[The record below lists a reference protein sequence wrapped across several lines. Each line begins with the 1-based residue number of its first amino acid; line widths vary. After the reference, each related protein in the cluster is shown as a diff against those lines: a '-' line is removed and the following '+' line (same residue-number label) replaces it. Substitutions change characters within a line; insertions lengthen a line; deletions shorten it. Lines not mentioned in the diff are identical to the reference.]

1 MRFDELNADNYIMFA
16 IKHYENPQ
24 SVTKEDFEEDLKRFK
39 YLKRLLRK
47 YVKTGDLRTHL
58 ILNHIIILFNVFGD
72 ATIPL
77 MMFKLEREYW
87 SSLKTFLIFLDRY
100 PEFNDGSLHD
110 VDVDMEIHNEL
121 TAV

>member
-1 MRFDELNADNYIMFA
+1 MRFDELNSDNYIMFA

-24 SVTKEDFEEDLKRFK
+24 SVTKEDFEEDIKRFK

-47 YVKTGDLRTHL
+47 YLRGGELRTHL

-77 MMFKLEREYW
+77 MMYKLEMEYW
-87 SSLKTFLIFLDRY
+87 SALKTFLVFLDRY

-110 VDVDMEIHNEL
+110 VDIDMDILNEL
-121 TAV
+121 ERV

>member
-1 MRFDELNADNYIMFA
+1 MRFDELNSDNYIMFA

-24 SVTKEDFEEDLKRFK
+24 SVTKEDFEEDIKRFK

-47 YVKTGDLRTHL
+47 YLKGGELRTHL

-77 MMFKLEREYW
+77 MMFKLEMEYW
-87 SSLKTFLIFLDRY
+87 SALKTFLVFLDRY
-100 PEFNDGSLHD
+100 PEFNDGSLHN
-110 VDVDMEIHNEL
+110 VDIDMDILNEL
-121 TAV
+121 ERV

>member
-47 YVKTGDLRTHL
+47 YIKTGDLRTHL

>member
-1 MRFDELNADNYIMFA
+1 MRFDELNSDNYIMFA

-24 SVTKEDFEEDLKRFK
+24 SVTREDFEEDIKRFK

-47 YVKTGDLRTHL
+47 YLRGGELRTHL

-77 MMFKLEREYW
+77 MMYKLEIEYW
-87 SSLKTFLIFLDRY
+87 SALKTFLVFLDRY
-100 PEFNDGSLHD
+100 PEFNDGSLHNI
-110 VDVDMEIHNEL
+110 DVDMDILNEL
-121 TAV
+121 ERV

>member
-1 MRFDELNADNYIMFA
+1 MRFDELNSDNYIMFA

-24 SVTKEDFEEDLKRFK
+24 SVTREDFEEDIKRFK

-47 YVKTGDLRTHL
+47 YLRGGELRTHL

-77 MMFKLEREYW
+77 MMYKLEMEYW
-87 SSLKTFLIFLDRY
+87 SALKTFLVFLDRY

-110 VDVDMEIHNEL
+110 VDIDMDILNEL
-121 TAV
+121 ERV

>member
-47 YVKTGDLRTHL
+47 YLKTGELRTHL

-77 MMFKLEREYW
+77 MMYKLEMEYW
-87 SSLKTFLIFLDRY
+87 SSLKTFLVFLDRY
-100 PEFNDGSLHD
+100 PLYNDGSLHD
-110 VDVDMEIHNEL
+110 IDVDMDILNEL
-121 TAV
+121 ERV

>member
-1 MRFDELNADNYIMFA
+1 MFA

-47 YVKTGDLRTHL
+47 YIKTGELRTHL

-77 MMFKLEREYW
+77 MMYKLEFEYW
-87 SSLKTFLIFLDRY
+87 SALKTFLVFLDRY

-110 VDVDMEIHNEL
+110 VDIDMDVFNEL
-121 TAV
+121 GRV

>member
-47 YVKTGDLRTHL
+47 YLKSGELRTHL

-77 MMFKLEREYW
+77 MMYKLEMEYW
-87 SSLKTFLIFLDRY
+87 SALKTFLVYLDLY
-100 PEFNDGSLHD
+100 PEFNDGSLHE
-110 VDVDMEIHNEL
+110 VDIDMEIYNEL
-121 TAV
+121 GKV

>member
-47 YVKTGDLRTHL
+47 YIKTGELRTHL

-77 MMFKLEREYW
+77 MMYKLEFEYW
-87 SSLKTFLIFLDRY
+87 SALKTFLVFLDRY

-110 VDVDMEIHNEL
+110 VDIDMDVFNEL
-121 TAV
+121 GRV

>member
-1 MRFDELNADNYIMFA
+1 MRFDELNSDNYIMFA

-47 YVKTGDLRTHL
+47 YIKTGELRTHL

-77 MMFKLEREYW
+77 MMYKLEFEYW
-87 SSLKTFLIFLDRY
+87 SALKTFLVFLDRY

-110 VDVDMEIHNEL
+110 VDIDMDVFNEL
-121 TAV
+121 GRV

>member
-1 MRFDELNADNYIMFA
+1 MRFDELNSDNYVMFA

-24 SVTKEDFEEDLKRFK
+24 SVTREDFEEDIKRFK

-47 YVKTGDLRTHL
+47 YLKGGELRTHL

-77 MMFKLEREYW
+77 LMYKLEMEYW
-87 SSLKTFLIFLDRY
+87 SALKTFLVFLDRY

-110 VDVDMEIHNEL
+110 VDIDMDILNEL
-121 TAV
+121 EKV

>member
-1 MRFDELNADNYIMFA
+1 MRFDELNADNYLMFA

-24 SVTKEDFEEDLKRFK
+24 SVTKEDFDEDMKRFK

-47 YVKTGDLRTHL
+47 YLKGGELRTHL

-77 MMFKLEREYW
+77 MMYKLEREYW
-87 SSLKTFLIFLDRY
+87 SSLKTFLVFLDRY
-100 PEFNDGSLHD
+100 PEYNDGSLHN
-110 VDVDMEIHNEL
+110 VDIDMDIYNEL
-121 TAV
+121 TSV

>member
-1 MRFDELNADNYIMFA
+1 MRFDELNSDNYIMFA

-39 YLKRLLRK
+39 YLKRLLKK
-47 YVKTGDLRTHL
+47 YLKSGELRTHL

-77 MMFKLEREYW
+77 MMYKLEMEYW
-87 SSLKTFLIFLDRY
+87 SALKTFLVYLDLY
-100 PEFNDGSLHD
+100 PEFNDGSLHE
-110 VDVDMEIHNEL
+110 VDIDMEIYNEL
-121 TAV
+121 GKV

>member
-1 MRFDELNADNYIMFA
+1 MRFDELNSDNYIMFA

-24 SVTKEDFEEDLKRFK
+24 SVTREDFEEDIKRFK

-47 YVKTGDLRTHL
+47 YLRGGELRTHL

-77 MMFKLEREYW
+77 MMYKLEMEYW
-87 SSLKTFLIFLDRY
+87 SALKTFLVFLDRY

-110 VDVDMEIHNEL
+110 IDVDMDILNEL
-121 TAV
+121 ERV

>member
-1 MRFDELNADNYIMFA
+1 MRFDELNADNYLMFA

-24 SVTKEDFEEDLKRFK
+24 SVTKEDFDEDMKRFK

-47 YVKTGDLRTHL
+47 YLKGGELRTHL

-77 MMFKLEREYW
+77 MMYKLEREYW
-87 SSLKTFLIFLDRY
+87 SSLKTFLVFIDRY
-100 PEFNDGSLHD
+100 PEYNDGSLHN
-110 VDVDMEIHNEL
+110 VDIDMDIYNEL
-121 TAV
+121 TSV

>member
-39 YLKRLLRK
+39 YLKRLLKK
-47 YVKTGDLRTHL
+47 YLKSGELRTHL

-77 MMFKLEREYW
+77 MMYKLEMEYW
-87 SSLKTFLIFLDRY
+87 SALKTFLVYLDLY
-100 PEFNDGSLHD
+100 PEFNDGSLHE
-110 VDVDMEIHNEL
+110 VDIDMEIYNEL
-121 TAV
+121 GKV

>member
-1 MRFDELNADNYIMFA
+1 MRFDELNSDNYVMFA

-24 SVTKEDFEEDLKRFK
+24 SVTREDFEEDIKRFK

-47 YVKTGDLRTHL
+47 YLKGGELRTHL

-77 MMFKLEREYW
+77 LMYKLEMEYW
-87 SSLKTFLIFLDRY
+87 SALKTFLVFLDRY
-100 PEFNDGSLHD
+100 PEFNDGSLHE
-110 VDVDMEIHNEL
+110 VDVDMDILNEL
-121 TAV
+121 EKV